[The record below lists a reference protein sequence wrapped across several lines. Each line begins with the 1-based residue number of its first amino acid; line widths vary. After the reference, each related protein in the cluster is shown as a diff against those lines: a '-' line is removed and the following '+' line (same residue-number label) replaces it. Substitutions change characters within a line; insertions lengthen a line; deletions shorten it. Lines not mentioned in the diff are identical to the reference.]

1 MSMML
6 RRLLAGLVCIL
17 SAAGAAP
24 GAFAADDDKQTMKL
38 GPVTIV
44 APKEWTFK
52 KPAVSFIAY
61 EFTVPASKDDKT
73 DGRFTASSAG
83 GTVEQNIT
91 RWYDQF
97 TQDDGG
103 DTKKRAKTEKKTI
116 AGQTVHFVDANGTY
130 RDLRPGTS
138 PQKGYRLLGAII
150 ETDEGN
156 IFLKLVGPQRTLGE
170 HEKAFRRMVEDMR
183 GK

>member
-1 MSMML
+1 MML
-6 RRLLAGLVCIL
+6 RRLLVGSICFLA
-17 SAAGAAP
+17 ATAGAL
-24 GAFAADDDKQTMKL
+24 AADDDKQTMKL
-38 GPVTIV
+38 GPITIV
-44 APKEWTFK
+44 APKDWTYK
-52 KPAVSFIAY
+52 KPSGFIAY

-103 DTKKRAKTEKKTI
+103 DTKKRGKSEKKTI
-116 AGQTVHFVDANGTY
+116 SGQTVHFVDVRGTFK
-130 RDLRPGTS
+130 DLRPGTS
-138 PQKGYRLLGAII
+138 PQKGYRLLGAIV

-156 IFLKLVGPQRTLGE
+156 IFLKLVGPERTLGD
-170 HEKAFRRMVEDMR
+170 HEKAFRRMVEDLR
-183 GK
+183 SK